1 MSKSDQMLINNLDYT
16 LPSPETVATQRNDM
30 RNYFD
35 QRNYSAG
42 QTMRAVFQTGSR
54 FVDVL
59 NSQLVFDLN
68 ATNVA
73 GATVTWGK
81 GSALNLIKNVRV
93 YHKNGTELVNIQNH
107 NLSQMIE
114 DKNSKSRQWFDTVGY
129 PMGYDVSTSNNAG
142 LGFQS
147 NITATAIQRDPVL
160 GGKAQFIIPLS
171 CIAPI
176 FNPVQKQLMPGNALA
191 MGLILEID
199 LATSKE
205 AVVRT
210 GGASDTELSISDIY
224 LNLSTTVLSD
234 MAIGTLN
241 DVASKNLIE
250 YVYVDTY
257 TSRIS
262 QPAGNGTIST
272 SVNKAVSFADHIV
285 ACELP
290 AANTNSQT
298 ADSFK
303 LSGGDLPSQYQYQLG
318 SIQLP
323 SQVFTDTLSASYI
336 QMLKTYNKFRDDAEA
351 PALSYLNFDIN
362 CLTKTCSFS
371 KDQLLSL
378 SQLPINSSRSLR
390 YEQKYIA
397 PPPAPQ
403 SVFVFLHYIK
413 SIRCSLSDATVN
425 M

>member
-1 MSKSDQMLINNLDYT
+1 MSKSDQMLINNLVYT

-35 QRNYSAG
+35 QRSYSAG

-68 ATNVA
+68 ATDVV
-73 GATVTWGK
+73 GASVSWGK

-107 NLSQMIE
+107 NLNQMIE
-114 DKNSKSRQWFDTVGY
+114 DKNSKSRKWFDTVGY
-129 PMGYDVSTSNNAG
+129 TMGYDVSTSNNAG
-142 LGFQS
+142 LGLQS
-147 NITATAIQRDPVL
+147 NAAGTAIQRNPVL
-160 GGKAQFIIPLS
+160 GGRTQYIIPLS

-176 FNPVQKQLMPGNALA
+176 FNPVQKQLCPNSLS

-199 LATSKE
+199 VATSKE
-205 AVVRT
+205 AVFRE
-210 GGASDTELSISDIY
+210 GGATDVELSISDIY

-234 MAIGTLN
+234 MAVGTLN

-290 AANTNSQT
+290 SANTNTQT
-298 ADSFK
+298 ADGFK
-303 LSGGDLPSQYQYQLG
+303 LSGGELSSSYQYQLG

-351 PALSYLNFDIN
+351 PALTYLNYDIN

-390 YEQKYIA
+390 YEQKYTA